1 MQYQN
6 KIAVIS
12 LNINLITASGFLEL
26 AFDKD
31 LPGRK
36 QNNSM
41 LQYLVSGQ
49 NLYMSANVRLPY
61 IASNQHTEKVRQL
74 KQQNQCGKH
83 NHM

>member
-12 LNINLITASGFLEL
+12 LYINLITASEFLEL

-36 QNNSM
+36 QNSSM
-41 LQYLVSGQ
+41 LQYLVLGQ

-61 IASNQHTEKVRQL
+61 IASNQHIEKVRQL
-74 KQQNQCGKH
+74 KEQNQCGKH
-83 NHM
+83 NQM